1 MSKSNSNSQ
10 VLQSFSDAIAGVVGQ
25 VSPSVVQIKAG
36 DRGFGSGVVWDK
48 EGLVLTN
55 SHVIGRAGEVEVT
68 LYADSKSYKASV
80 LGQDRFSDV
89 ALLKIEGAGKSL
101 QPIEQGDSLNLA
113 VGQFVLALANPFG
126 EKVGATFGIITNA
139 SATMGGRMPWADNVI
154 VTDTKLNPGYS
165 GGPLIDASGKMIGMN
180 AAYFANRGIAIP
192 INALIDIVKSLASE
206 GSIKRAYLGI
216 VSNTL
221 ELSQELAAEIQQE
234 EGLIVLSVESGT
246 PAKKAGVAVGDIVV
260 KLDSKPVRNFYDLRK
275 ILTSKAIGKP
285 TSLSVLRGE
294 KLTELTVTPTEAL
307 R

>member
-1 MSKSNSNSQ
+1 MSNSNSNSQ

-55 SHVIGRAGEVEVT
+55 SHVIGRAGEIEVT
-68 LYADSKSYKASV
+68 FADSKSYKASL

-101 QPIEQGDSLNLA
+101 QPIEQGNSSSVA

-180 AAYFANRGIAIP
+180 SAYFANRGIAIP

-221 ELSQELAAEIQQE
+221 ELSQDLAAEIQQD

-285 TSLSVLRGE
+285 TTLSVLRGE
-294 KLTELTVTPTEAL
+294 KLTELTVTPSEAL

>member
-1 MSKSNSNSQ
+1 MSNSNSQ
-10 VLQSFSDAIAGVVGQ
+10 VLQSFSDAIAGVVGK
-25 VSPSVVQIKAG
+25 VSPSVVQVRVG
-36 DRGFGSGVVWDK
+36 DRGVGSGVVWSR

-55 SHVIGRAGEVEVT
+55 SHVVGRAGEVEVT
-68 LYADSKSYKASV
+68 LYGESKSYRASI

-89 ALLKIEGAGKSL
+89 ALLKIEDAKSL
-101 QPIEQGDSLNLA
+101 QPVELGDSSNLA

-126 EKVGATFGIITNA
+126 EKVGATFGIITNT

-154 VTDTKLNPGYS
+154 VTDAKLNPGYS

-192 INALIDIVKSLASE
+192 VNALIDIAKSLSSE
-206 GSIKRAYLGI
+206 GSVKRAYLGI
-216 VSNTL
+216 VSDTL
-221 ELSQELAAEIQQE
+221 ELSQELAQEIQQD

-260 KLDSKPVRNFYDLRK
+260 KLDSKPVRNFNDLRK
-275 ILTSKAIGKP
+275 ILTSKTIGKP

-294 KLTELTVTPTEAL
+294 KLTELTVTPSEA
-307 R
+307 RR